1 MYLIGTY
8 RSDTCSVIWCSHN
21 ERITGWDLLQN
32 HVCVN
37 HDSSG
42 CGEHWTV
49 GAAAIDEWWHEHR
62 RNWTEYTAI
71 SHNVNWSS
79 MGMHKCVLYVCD
91 ISLVSFYQKPSYS
104 VHVFRCTQ
112 STNRYHI
119 IIAVKTYHIQFQ
131 ILLSHVVFQCFLFA
145 LFTFKRT
152 KQISDETCSVFCVSK
167 FASAIDLIN
176 TCNEIAYIYIH
187 GWLNCQLRRCRRH
200 CDCLSS
206 NSFNEQSAKCSSSL
220 VDVWLLSARK
230 RQI

>member
-1 MYLIGTY
+1 MNDGMSIAGIGPNILRSLITSID
-8 RSDTCSVIWCSHN
+8 RPWACTSVC
-21 ERITGWDLLQN
+21 
-32 HVCVN
+32 C
-37 HDSSG
+37 
-42 CGEHWTV
+42 
-49 GAAAIDEWWHEHR
+49 
-62 RNWTEYTAI
+62 
-71 SHNVNWSS
+71 
-79 MGMHKCVLYVCD
+79 MCVLYVCD

-104 VHVFRCTQ
+104 VHIFRCTQ

-220 VDVWLLSARK
+220 VDV
-230 RQI
+230 